1 MVLESFLFHGE
12 KDADVKYFVQSWS
25 VTGVWGPLTLTVCVC
40 FAGTLAVPDA
50 AAQGHGDPGRGA
62 DAEGAAGH
70 RW

>member
-1 MVLESFLFHGE
+1 MSFM
-12 KDADVKYFVQSWS
+12 QSWS
-25 VTGVWGPLTLTVCVC
+25 NSGCLDSSDCRWSSGGLTHSVCLVVC

-50 AAQGHGDPGRGA
+50 TAQGHGDPGRGA